1 MDTTTTPSFKA
12 TVLATFPSKSSPG
25 HVHEVRMGADG
36 NIYCTCPSW
45 RIQHNHPKC
54 RTCKHLQAFEA
65 RTVISG
71 RTVEVAGLV
80 APAAPVRPTRRS
92 SKVVRKTAWDHLR

>member
-12 TVLATFPSKSSPG
+12 TVLATFPSASSPG
-25 HVHEVRMGADG
+25 TRHEVRMGADG

-45 RIQHNHPKC
+45 RFQHNHPKC
-54 RTCKHLQAFEA
+54 RTCQHLKAFEA

-71 RTVEVAGLV
+71 RTVECAGLV

-92 SKVVRKTAWDHLR
+92 TRVTRRTSWERL